1 MITWLQNATG
11 KHHRMIFG
19 FLLVV
24 IVVSFVFYGFAGRG
38 ALRGSGSYMYQGVD
52 LNDPAV
58 RSRFRDATFFAQRT
72 GQGMSNDLT
81 QHVALLS
88 IADGLGIPSPSDLE
102 IRRIA
107 RERTT
112 PYDFKNG
119 DGLNKF
125 VEFASKQLN
134 VSDLEVRARFEAY
147 IKDTWRVQ
155 KAIISL
161 VGPGH
166 TSESQIKRRLDRE
179 RTQWTVDVAT
189 FAAAG
194 FKPEIKVDEAKV
206 KEAFEKAVQAA
217 KYADA
222 EALRTGKP
230 AVTANF
236 ENYRLPAQVAITA
249 VTIAPSVADTA
260 PVYDDEIINMGYNQ
274 AEKFKFETG
283 KVKEQALA
291 KRAEL
296 EKLVRADRAITNLAG
311 QISDELAEKFAIDTA
326 KADSKEL
333 AAWIKAKNAK
343 VTVIPSFEITTPPT
357 VAKVPAEALRVAGDL
372 TEKEWRT
379 EVYRPEEGATF
390 ILLNKRTADRLP
402 TYDEAKTKAV
412 DNWKKSQL
420 NRLLAEEVAKV
431 GKTLQTDIA
440 AGKTFTDSAK
450 SHKLALASPAAFSI
464 YSVPEALNGVNENTG
479 LLIEAAGV
487 GKLTSA
493 IRITNGDYVFIRPAK
508 KDLTEDKT
516 GAEEARLFAQRVS
529 QRNAY
534 FTGIGLVQDVV
545 PAPVQAK

>member
-11 KHHRMIFG
+11 KHNRIIFG
-19 FLLVV
+19 FLLVI

-38 ALRGSGSYMYQGVD
+38 ALSSGAYMYQGVD

-58 RSRFRDATFFAQRT
+58 RSRFRDATFFAQMT
-72 GQGMSNDLT
+72 GQRMNENGLV
-81 QHVALLS
+81 QRVAELS
-88 IADGLGIPSPSDLE
+88 LADSLGIPSPSDVE

-107 RERTT
+107 REMTT
-112 PYDFKNG
+112 APDGKSA

-125 VEFASKQLN
+125 LEFAAKQLN
-134 VSDLEVRARFEAY
+134 VSDLETRARFETY
-147 IKDTWRVQ
+147 IKDTWRIQ
-155 KAIISL
+155 KAVSTL
-161 VGPGH
+161 AGSGH
-166 TSESQIKRRLDRE
+166 ATASQIKRILDRE
-179 RTQWTVDVAT
+179 RTKWTVDVAT

-194 FKPEIKVDEAKV
+194 FKPEVKVDEAKV
-206 KEAFEKAVQAA
+206 KEAFAA
-217 KYADA
+217 
-222 EALRTGKP
+222 
-230 AVTANF
+230 NI
-236 ENYRLPAQVAITA
+236 ENYRLPPQVAVTA
-249 VTIAPSVADTA
+249 VTIAPSAADTA
-260 PVYDDEIINMGYNQ
+260 PVSDDEIINMGYNQ

-343 VTVIPSFEITTPPT
+343 VTVIPSFEITTPPS

-379 EVYRPEEGATF
+379 EVYRSEEGATF

-402 TYDEAKTKAV
+402 SFDEAKAKAV
-412 DNWKKSQL
+412 ENWKKSQY

-431 GKTLQTDIA
+431 GKAILADIA

-450 SHKLALASPAAFSI
+450 AQKLALTSPAPFTV

-493 IRITNGDYVFIRPAK
+493 IRVGSGDYVFIRPAK
-508 KDLTEDKT
+508 KDLPEDKT
-516 GAEEARLFAQRVS
+516 SAEEGRLFVQRVS

-545 PAPVQAK
+545 PAPAQAK

>member
-11 KHHRMIFG
+11 KHHRIIFG

-38 ALRGSGSYMYQGVD
+38 ALSSGSSMYQGVD
-52 LNDPAV
+52 LNDPSV
-58 RSRFRDATFFAQRT
+58 RARFRDATFFAQMT
-72 GQGMSNDLT
+72 GQRMNENGLV
-81 QHVALLS
+81 QRVAEPSLANS
-88 IADGLGIPSPSDLE
+88 LGIPSPSVVE
-102 IRRIA
+102 IRRFA
-107 RERTT
+107 HEMTT
-112 PYDFKNG
+112 APDGKSA

-125 VEFASKQLN
+125 VEFAAKQLN
-134 VSDLEVRARFEAY
+134 VSDDETRARFEAY
-147 IKDTWRVQ
+147 IKDTWRIQ
-155 KAIISL
+155 KAISTL
-161 VGPGH
+161 AGSGH
-166 TSESQIKRRLDRE
+166 ATSSQIKRILDRE
-179 RTQWTVDVAT
+179 RTKWTVDVAT
-189 FAAAG
+189 FSAAS
-194 FKPEIKVDEAKV
+194 FKPDIKVDEAKV
-206 KEAFEKAVQAA
+206 KEAF
-217 KYADA
+217 
-222 EALRTGKP
+222 
-230 AVTANF
+230 TANI
-236 ENYRLPAQVAITA
+236 ESYRLPPQVAVTA
-249 VTIAPSVADTA
+249 VTITPSTVDTA
-260 PVYDDEIINMGYNQ
+260 PVTDDEIINMGYNQ

-296 EKLVRADRAITNLAG
+296 EKFVRADRAITNLAG

-343 VTVIPSFEITTPPT
+343 VTVIPSFEVINPPT
-357 VAKVPAEALRVAGDL
+357 IAKIPAEALRVAGALD
-372 TEKEWRT
+372 EKEWRT
-379 EVYRPEEGATF
+379 EVYRSEEGATF
-390 ILLNKRTADRLP
+390 ILLNVRTADRLP
-402 TYDEAKTKAV
+402 TYDEAKPKAV
-412 DNWKKSQL
+412 ENWKKSQL

-431 GKTLQTDIA
+431 GKTLQADIA

-450 SHKLALASPAAFSI
+450 AHQLALTSPASFSI

-508 KDLTEDKT
+508 KDLTEEKT
-516 GAEEARLFAQRVS
+516 NAEEARMFAQRVS

>member
-11 KHHRMIFG
+11 KHNRIIFG
-19 FLLVV
+19 FLLVI

-38 ALRGSGSYMYQGVD
+38 ALSSGAYMYQGVD

-58 RSRFRDATFFAQRT
+58 RSRFRDATFFAQMT
-72 GQGMSNDLT
+72 GQRMNENGLV
-81 QHVALLS
+81 QRVAELS
-88 IADGLGIPSPSDLE
+88 LADSLGIPSPSDVE

-107 RERTT
+107 REMTT
-112 PYDFKNG
+112 APDGKSA

-125 VEFASKQLN
+125 LEFAAKQLN
-134 VSDLEVRARFEAY
+134 VSDLETRARFETY
-147 IKDTWRVQ
+147 IKDTWRIQ
-155 KAIISL
+155 KAVSTL
-161 VGPGH
+161 AGSGH
-166 TSESQIKRRLDRE
+166 ATASQIKRILDRE
-179 RTQWTVDVAT
+179 RTKWTVDVAT

-194 FKPEIKVDEAKV
+194 FKPEVKVDEAKV
-206 KEAFEKAVQAA
+206 KEAFAA
-217 KYADA
+217 
-222 EALRTGKP
+222 
-230 AVTANF
+230 NI
-236 ENYRLPAQVAITA
+236 ENYRLPPQVAVTA
-249 VTIAPSVADTA
+249 VTIAPSAADTA
-260 PVYDDEIINMGYNQ
+260 PVSDDEIINMGYNQ

-343 VTVIPSFEITTPPT
+343 VTVIPSFEITNPPS

-379 EVYRPEEGATF
+379 EVYRSEEGATF

-402 TYDEAKTKAV
+402 SFDEAKAKAV
-412 DNWKKSQL
+412 ENWKKSQL

-431 GKTLQTDIA
+431 GKAILADIA

-450 SHKLALASPAAFSI
+450 AQKLALTSPAPFTV

-493 IRITNGDYVFIRPAK
+493 IRVGSGDYVFIRPAK
-508 KDLTEDKT
+508 KDLPEDKT
-516 GAEEARLFAQRVS
+516 SAEEGRLFVQRVS

-545 PAPVQAK
+545 PAPAQAK

>member
-38 ALRGSGSYMYQGVD
+38 ALSSGAYMYQGVD

-58 RSRFRDATFFAQRT
+58 RSRFRDATFFAQMT
-72 GQGMSNDLT
+72 GQRMNENGLV
-81 QHVALLS
+81 QRVAELS
-88 IADGLGIPSPSDLE
+88 LADSLGIPSPSDVE

-107 RERTT
+107 REMTT
-112 PYDFKNG
+112 APDGKSA

-125 VEFASKQLN
+125 LEFAAKQLN
-134 VSDLEVRARFEAY
+134 VSDLETRARFETY
-147 IKDTWRVQ
+147 IKDTWRIQ
-155 KAIISL
+155 KAISTL
-161 VGPGH
+161 AGSGH
-166 TSESQIKRRLDRE
+166 ATASQIKRILDRE
-179 RTQWTVDVAT
+179 RTKWTVDVAT

-194 FKPEIKVDEAKV
+194 FKPEVKVDEAKV
-206 KEAFEKAVQAA
+206 KEAFAA
-217 KYADA
+217 
-222 EALRTGKP
+222 
-230 AVTANF
+230 NI
-236 ENYRLPAQVAITA
+236 ENYRLPPQVAVTA
-249 VTIAPSVADTA
+249 VTIAPSAADTA
-260 PVYDDEIINMGYNQ
+260 PVSDDEIINMGYNQ

-343 VTVIPSFEITTPPT
+343 VTVIPSFEITTPPS

-379 EVYRPEEGATF
+379 EVYRSEEGATF

-402 TYDEAKTKAV
+402 SFDEAKAKAV
-412 DNWKKSQL
+412 ENWKKSQY

-431 GKTLQTDIA
+431 GKALLADIA

-450 SHKLALASPAAFSI
+450 AQKLALTSPAPFTV

-493 IRITNGDYVFIRPAK
+493 IRVGSGDYVFIRPAK
-508 KDLTEDKT
+508 KDLPEDKT
-516 GAEEARLFAQRVS
+516 SAEEGRLFVQRVS

-545 PAPVQAK
+545 PAPAQAK

>member
-11 KHHRMIFG
+11 KHHRIIFG

-38 ALRGSGSYMYQGVD
+38 AIRSGAYMYQGVD

-58 RSRFRDATFFAQRT
+58 RARYRDAYFFAQMT
-72 GQGMSNDLT
+72 GQRMNENGLV
-81 QHVALLS
+81 QRVAELS
-88 IADGLGIPSPSDLE
+88 LADALGIPSPSDVE

-107 RERTT
+107 REMTT
-112 PYDFKNG
+112 SPDGKNA

-125 VEFASKQLN
+125 LEIAAKQLN
-134 VSDLEVRARFEAY
+134 TSDLETRARFETY
-147 IKDTWRVQ
+147 IKDTWRIQ
-155 KAIISL
+155 KA
-161 VGPGH
+161 VGTLAGSGH
-166 TSESQIKRRLDRE
+166 ATASQIKRILDRE
-179 RTQWTVDVAT
+179 RTKWTVDVAT

-206 KEAFEKAVQAA
+206 KEAF
-217 KYADA
+217 
-222 EALRTGKP
+222 
-230 AVTANF
+230 TANV
-236 ENYRLPAQVAITA
+236 ENYRLPPQVAVTA
-249 VTIAPSVADTA
+249 VTLAATAADTA
-260 PVYDDEIINMGYNQ
+260 PVSDEEIINMGYNQ

-296 EKLVRADRAITNLAG
+296 EKLVRAERAITNLAG
-311 QISDELAEKFAIDTA
+311 SVSEELAEKFPIDTA

-343 VTVIPSFEITTPPT
+343 VTEISSFEVTNPPV
-357 VAKVPAEALRVAGDL
+357 VAKVPAEALRIAATL

-379 EVYRPEEGATF
+379 EVYRSEEGATF
-390 ILLNKRTADRLP
+390 LILKNRTPDRLP
-402 TYDEAKTKAV
+402 SFDEAKAKAV
-412 DNWKKSQL
+412 ENWKKSQL

-431 GKTLQTDIA
+431 GKALQADIA

-450 SHKLALASPAAFSI
+450 AHKLALTSPEAFSI
-464 YSVPEALNGVNENTG
+464 YSVPEALNGANENTG

-493 IRITNGDYVFIRPAK
+493 IRTDNGDYVFIRPAK
-508 KDLTEDKT
+508 KDLPKEAAN
-516 GAEEARLFAQRVS
+516 AEESRLFVQRVS

-534 FTGIGLVQDVV
+534 FTGIGLVQDIV
-545 PAPVQAK
+545 PPPAQAK

>member
-11 KHHRMIFG
+11 KHHRIIFG

-38 ALRGSGSYMYQGVD
+38 ALSSGAYMYQGVD

-58 RSRFRDATFFAQRT
+58 RARFRDATFFAQMT
-72 GQGMSNDLT
+72 GQRMNENGLV
-81 QHVALLS
+81 QRVAELS
-88 IADGLGIPSPSDLE
+88 LADSLGIPSPSVVE
-102 IRRIA
+102 IRRVA
-107 RERTT
+107 REMTT
-112 PYDFKNG
+112 SPDGKSA

-125 VEFASKQLN
+125 LEFAAKQLN
-134 VSDLEVRARFEAY
+134 VSDEETRARFENY
-147 IKDTWRVQ
+147 IKDTWRIQ
-155 KAIISL
+155 KAISTL
-161 VGPGH
+161 AGSGH
-166 TSESQIKRRLDRE
+166 ATASQIKRILDRE
-179 RTQWTVDVAT
+179 RTKWTVDVAT
-189 FAAAG
+189 FAAAS
-194 FKPEIKVDEAKV
+194 FKPEIKVDDAKV
-206 KEAFEKAVQAA
+206 KEAFAA
-217 KYADA
+217 
-222 EALRTGKP
+222 
-230 AVTANF
+230 NI
-236 ENYRLPAQVAITA
+236 ENYRLPPQVAVTA
-249 VTIAPSVADTA
+249 ITIAPSNADTA
-260 PVYDDEIINMGYNQ
+260 PVTDDEIINMGYNQ

-343 VTVIPSFEITTPPT
+343 VTVIASFEVTNPPA
-357 VAKVPAEALRVAGDL
+357 VAKVPSEALRIAGEL

-379 EVYRPEEGATF
+379 EVYRSEEGATF

-412 DNWKKSQL
+412 ENWKKSQL
-420 NRLLAEEVAKV
+420 NRLLAEEVAKA
-431 GKTLQTDIA
+431 GKALQADIA

-450 SHKLALASPAAFSI
+450 AHKLALTSPASFSI

-493 IRITNGDYVFIRPAK
+493 IRIANGDYVFIRPAK

-516 GAEEARLFAQRVS
+516 GAEEGRLFVQRVS

>member
-38 ALRGSGSYMYQGVD
+38 ALSSGAYMYQGVD

-58 RSRFRDATFFAQRT
+58 RSRFRDATFFAQMT
-72 GQGMSNDLT
+72 GQRMDNNGLV
-81 QHVALLS
+81 QRVAELS
-88 IADGLGIPSPSDLE
+88 LADSLGIPSPSDVE
-102 IRRIA
+102 IRRVA
-107 RERTT
+107 REMTT
-112 PYDFKNG
+112 APDGKSA

-125 VEFASKQLN
+125 LEFAAKQLN
-134 VSDLEVRARFEAY
+134 VSDLETRARFENY
-147 IKDTWRVQ
+147 IKDTWRIQ
-155 KAIISL
+155 KAISTL
-161 VGPGH
+161 AGSGH
-166 TSESQIKRRLDRE
+166 ATASQIKRILDRE
-179 RTQWTVDVAT
+179 RTKWTVDVAT
-189 FAAAG
+189 FAAAS

-206 KEAFEKAVQAA
+206 KEAF
-217 KYADA
+217 
-222 EALRTGKP
+222 TS
-230 AVTANF
+230 NI
-236 ENYRLPAQVAITA
+236 ENYRLPPQVAVTA
-249 VTIAPSVADTA
+249 VTIAPSVTDIT
-260 PVYDDEIINMGYNQ
+260 PVTDDEIINMGYNQ

-296 EKLVRADRAITNLAG
+296 EKLVHADRAITNLAG
-311 QISDELAEKFAIDTA
+311 QISDELAEKFATDTT

-333 AAWIKAKNAK
+333 AAWIKGKNAK
-343 VTVIPSFEITTPPT
+343 VTVISSFEITTPPT
-357 VAKVPAEALRVAGDL
+357 VAKVPAEALRIAGEL

-379 EVYRPEEGATF
+379 EVYRSEEGATF

-431 GKTLQTDIA
+431 GKTILADIA

-450 SHKLALASPAAFSI
+450 AHKLALTSPAAFSI
-464 YSVPEALNGVNENTG
+464 YSVPEPLNGVNENTG

-493 IRITNGDYVFIRPAK
+493 IRIANGDFVFIRPAK

-516 GAEEARLFAQRVS
+516 GAEEGRLFVQRVS

>member
-11 KHHRMIFG
+11 KHHRLIFG

-38 ALRGSGSYMYQGVD
+38 ALTGGPAYMYQGVN

-58 RSRFRDATFFAQRT
+58 RKRHNDALFFGQMT
-72 GQGMSNDLT
+72 GQRMDPNGLV
-81 QHVALLS
+81 QRVAELAL
-88 IADGLGIPSPSDLE
+88 ADSLDIPAPSAVE
-102 IRRIA
+102 IRRLA
-107 RERTT
+107 REMTAAS
-112 PYDFKNG
+112 DSKSN

-125 VEFASKQLN
+125 LEFAGKQLDAA
-134 VSDLEVRARFEAY
+134 DLDVRARFETF
-147 IKDTWRVQ
+147 IKDSWRIQ
-155 KAIISL
+155 KARGAVAGS
-161 VGPGH
+161 GH
-166 TSESQIKRRLDRE
+166 VTASQIKRMLDRV
-179 RTQWTVDVAT
+179 RTKWTVDVAT
-189 FAAAG
+189 FSAAG
-194 FKPEIKVDEAKV
+194 FKPDVKVDDAKV
-206 KEAFEKAVQAA
+206 KEAFNTNIE
-217 KYADA
+217 D
-222 EALRTGKP
+222 
-230 AVTANF
+230 
-236 ENYRLPAQVAITA
+236 YRLPARVAVTA
-249 VTIAPSVADTA
+249 VTIASTVADTA
-260 PVYDDEIINMGYNQ
+260 PVSDDEIINMGYNQ

-283 KVKEQALA
+283 KIKEQALA

-296 EKLVRADRAITNLAG
+296 EKLVRTERAITNLAG
-311 QISDELAEKFAIDTA
+311 QISDELAEKFPIDTA

-343 VTVIPSFEITTPPT
+343 VTVIPSFEVINPPT
-357 VAKVPAEALRVAGDL
+357 VAKVPAEALRVAAEL

-379 EVYRPEEGATF
+379 EVYRSEEGATF
-390 ILLNKRTADRLP
+390 IFLNKRTDDRLP

-412 DNWKKSQL
+412 ENWKKSQL

-431 GKTLQTDIA
+431 GKALQTDIA

-450 SHKLALASPAAFSI
+450 AQKLALASPAAFSI
-464 YSVPEALNGVNENTG
+464 YSVPETLNGVNENTG

-493 IRITNGDYVFIRPAK
+493 IRTANGDYVFIRPAK

-516 GAEEARLFAQRVS
+516 GAEEARLFVQRVS

>member
-11 KHHRMIFG
+11 KHHRLIFG

-38 ALRGSGSYMYQGVD
+38 ALSSGAYMYQGVD

-58 RSRFRDATFFAQRT
+58 RARFRDATFFAQMT
-72 GQGMSNDLT
+72 GQRMDNNGLV
-81 QHVALLS
+81 QRVAELS
-88 IADGLGIPSPSDLE
+88 LADGLGIPSPSDVE

-107 RERTT
+107 REMTT
-112 PYDFKNG
+112 SPDGKNA

-125 VEFASKQLN
+125 LEFAAKQLN
-134 VSDLEVRARFEAY
+134 ASDLETRARFETY
-147 IKDTWRVQ
+147 IKDTWRIQ
-155 KAIISL
+155 KALSTL
-161 VGPGH
+161 AGSGH
-166 TSESQIKRRLDRE
+166 ATASQIKRILDRE
-179 RTQWTVDVAT
+179 RTKWTVDVAT

-194 FKPEIKVDEAKV
+194 FKPDVKVDEAKA
-206 KEAFEKAVQAA
+206 KEAF
-217 KYADA
+217 
-222 EALRTGKP
+222 
-230 AVTANF
+230 TANV
-236 ENYRLPAQVAITA
+236 ESYRLPPQVAVTA
-249 VTIAPSVADTA
+249 VTIAPTAADTA
-260 PVYDDEIINMGYNQ
+260 PVSDDEIINMGYNQ

-311 QISDELAEKFAIDTA
+311 QVSDELAEKFAIDTA

-343 VTVIPSFEITTPPT
+343 VTVIPSFEVTNPPAL
-357 VAKVPAEALRVAGDL
+357 AKIPAEALRVAGEL

-379 EVYRPEEGATF
+379 EVYRSEEGATF
-390 ILLNKRTADRLP
+390 LILNKRTPDRLP
-402 TYDEAKTKAV
+402 TFDEAKAKAV
-412 DNWKKSQL
+412 ENWKKSQY

-431 GKTLQTDIA
+431 GKALQADIA

-450 SHKLALASPAAFSI
+450 AHKLALTSPEAFSV
-464 YSVPEALNGVNENTG
+464 YSVPEALNGANENTG

-493 IRITNGDYVFIRPAK
+493 IRVANGDYVFIRPAK
-508 KDLTEDKT
+508 KDLPKDATN
-516 GAEEARLFAQRVS
+516 AEEARLFGQRVS

-534 FTGIGLVQDVV
+534 FTGIGLVQDIV

>member
-11 KHHRMIFG
+11 KHHRLIFG

-38 ALRGSGSYMYQGVD
+38 ALTGGPAYMYQGVN

-58 RSRFRDATFFAQRT
+58 RKRHNDALFFGQMT
-72 GQGMSNDLT
+72 GQRMDPNGLV
-81 QHVALLS
+81 QRVAELAL
-88 IADGLGIPSPSDLE
+88 ADSLDIPAPSAVE
-102 IRRIA
+102 IRRLA
-107 RERTT
+107 REMTAAA
-112 PYDFKNG
+112 DSKSN

-125 VEFASKQLN
+125 LEFAGKQLDAT
-134 VSDLEVRARFEAY
+134 DLDIRARFETF
-147 IKDTWRVQ
+147 IQDSWRIQ
-155 KAIISL
+155 KARGAVS
-161 VGPGH
+161 GSGH
-166 TSESQIKRRLDRE
+166 VTASQIKRMLDRV
-179 RTQWTVDVAT
+179 RTKWTVDVAT
-189 FAAAG
+189 FSAAG
-194 FKPEIKVDEAKV
+194 FKPDVKVDDAKV
-206 KEAFEKAVQAA
+206 KEAFNTNIE
-217 KYADA
+217 D
-222 EALRTGKP
+222 
-230 AVTANF
+230 
-236 ENYRLPAQVAITA
+236 YRLPARVAVTA
-249 VTIAPSVADTA
+249 VTIASTVADTA
-260 PVYDDEIINMGYNQ
+260 PVSDDEIINMGYNQ

-283 KVKEQALA
+283 KIKEQALA

-296 EKLVRADRAITNLAG
+296 EKLVRTERAITNLAG
-311 QISDELAEKFAIDTA
+311 QISDELAEKFPIDTA

-343 VTVIPSFEITTPPT
+343 VTVIPSFEVINPPT
-357 VAKVPAEALRVAGDL
+357 VAKVPAEALRVAAEL

-379 EVYRPEEGATF
+379 EVYRSEEGATF
-390 ILLNKRTADRLP
+390 IFLNKRTDDRLP

-412 DNWKKSQL
+412 ENWKKSQL

-431 GKTLQTDIA
+431 GKALQADIA

-450 SHKLALASPAAFSI
+450 AQKLALTSPAAFSI
-464 YSVPEALNGVNENTG
+464 YSVPETLNGVNENTG

-493 IRITNGDYVFIRPAK
+493 IRTANGDYVFIRPAK

-516 GAEEARLFAQRVS
+516 GAEEARLFVQRVS

>member
-11 KHHRMIFG
+11 KHHRLIFG
-19 FLLVV
+19 FLLVI

-38 ALRGSGSYMYQGVD
+38 ALTGGPAYMYQGVN

-58 RSRFRDATFFAQRT
+58 RKRFNDAVFFGQMT
-72 GQGMSNDLT
+72 GQRMDSNGLV
-81 QHVALLS
+81 QRIAELAL
-88 IADGLGIPSPSDLE
+88 ADALGIPAPSAID

-107 RERTT
+107 REKTAAA
-112 PYDFKNG
+112 DSKSN

-125 VEFASKQLN
+125 LEFAGKQLDT
-134 VSDLEVRARFEAY
+134 SDLDVRARFETY
-147 IKDTWRVQ
+147 INDAWRIE
-155 KAIISL
+155 KARAA
-161 VGPGH
+161 VGGTGH
-166 TSESQIKRRLDRE
+166 VTASQITRILDRQ
-179 RTQWTVDVAT
+179 RTKWTVDVAT
-189 FAAAG
+189 LSAAG
-194 FKPEIKVDEAKV
+194 FKPDVKVDEAKA
-206 KEAFEKAVQAA
+206 KEAFI
-217 KYADA
+217 
-222 EALRTGKP
+222 
-230 AVTANF
+230 ANI
-236 ENYRLPAQVAITA
+236 EDYRLPARVAVTA
-249 VTIAPSVADTA
+249 VTIASSVADTA
-260 PVYDDEIINMGYNQ
+260 PVSDDEIINMGYNQ

-296 EKLVRADRAITNLAG
+296 EKLVRAERAITNLAG
-311 QISDELAEKFAIDTA
+311 QVSDELAEKFPIDTA

-343 VTVIPSFEITTPPT
+343 VTVIPSFEVINPPT
-357 VAKVPAEALRVAGDL
+357 VAKVPAEALRVAAEL

-379 EVYRPEEGATF
+379 EVYRSEEGATF
-390 ILLNKRTADRLP
+390 IFLNKRTDDRLP

-412 DNWKKSQL
+412 ENWKKSQL

-431 GKTLQTDIA
+431 GKALQADIA

-450 SHKLALASPAAFSI
+450 AQKLALASPAAFSI
-464 YSVPEALNGVNENTG
+464 YSVPETLNGVNENTG

-493 IRITNGDYVFIRPAK
+493 IRTANGDYVFIRPAK

-516 GAEEARLFAQRVS
+516 GAEEARLFVQRVS

>member
-11 KHHRMIFG
+11 KHNRIIFG
-19 FLLVV
+19 FLLVI

-38 ALRGSGSYMYQGVD
+38 ALSSGAYMYQGVD

-58 RSRFRDATFFAQRT
+58 RSRFRDATFFAQMT
-72 GQGMSNDLT
+72 GQRMNENGLV
-81 QHVALLS
+81 QRVAELS
-88 IADGLGIPSPSDLE
+88 LADSLGIPSPSDVE

-107 RERTT
+107 REMTT
-112 PYDFKNG
+112 APDGKSA

-125 VEFASKQLN
+125 LEFAAKQLN
-134 VSDLEVRARFEAY
+134 VSDLETRARFETY
-147 IKDTWRVQ
+147 IKDTWRIQ
-155 KAIISL
+155 KAVSTL
-161 VGPGH
+161 AGSGH
-166 TSESQIKRRLDRE
+166 ATASQIKRILDRE
-179 RTQWTVDVAT
+179 RTKWTVDVAT

-194 FKPEIKVDEAKV
+194 FKPEVKVDEAKV
-206 KEAFEKAVQAA
+206 KEAFAA
-217 KYADA
+217 
-222 EALRTGKP
+222 
-230 AVTANF
+230 NI
-236 ENYRLPAQVAITA
+236 ENYRLPPQVAVTA
-249 VTIAPSVADTA
+249 VTIAPSAADTA
-260 PVYDDEIINMGYNQ
+260 PVSDDEIINMGYNQ

-283 KVKEQALA
+283 KVKEQALT

-343 VTVIPSFEITTPPT
+343 VTVIPSFEITTPPS

-379 EVYRPEEGATF
+379 EVYRSEEGATF
-390 ILLNKRTADRLP
+390 ILLNKRTAARLP
-402 TYDEAKTKAV
+402 SFDEAKAKAV
-412 DNWKKSQL
+412 ENWKKSQY

-431 GKTLQTDIA
+431 GKAILADIA

-450 SHKLALASPAAFSI
+450 AQKLALTSPAPFTV

-493 IRITNGDYVFIRPAK
+493 IRVGSGDYVFIRPAK
-508 KDLTEDKT
+508 KDLPEDKT
-516 GAEEARLFAQRVS
+516 SAEEGRLFVQRVS

-545 PAPVQAK
+545 PAPAQAK